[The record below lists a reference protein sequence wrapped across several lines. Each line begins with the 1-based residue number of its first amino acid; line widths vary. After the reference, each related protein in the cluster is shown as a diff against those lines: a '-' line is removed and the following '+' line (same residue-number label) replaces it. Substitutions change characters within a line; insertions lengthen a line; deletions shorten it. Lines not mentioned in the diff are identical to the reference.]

1 MLNSNILIM
10 KKILLNTLLI
20 AGIGMISVSC
30 DRSLDEVNID
40 ESRINEPV
48 ASKLLVPI
56 QYNMSA
62 VNYMR
67 ANDFTFDIMQV
78 SLDFPN
84 EGNTLSRYNITENTG
99 AGFWNNSYKWL
110 KQIKDMRI
118 AAERDKDA
126 NYLAISMVLNAWVY
140 SNLTDTYGDLPFS
153 EASDLDD
160 GISQPKFD
168 RQKDIYVKLLD
179 ELKTA
184 NSLFVTTK
192 ALTGSDIFYKA
203 ESDVNGILNWKK
215 FCNSLSLRLLT
226 RILKKNGEVNV
237 NERILEIINDP
248 TKYPIFQ
255 SNAETTKVS
264 VTGVAPLLPPIA
276 RPQDFTTGR
285 AASEFFVEILKA
297 NNDPR
302 MALFFGQAKNIAPPQ
317 ANIGYKGAPSG
328 YAYGTT
334 FNYQP
339 SNMNQNLSKAPLNI
353 LIFPYAEL
361 QFILSEL
368 SFKGIIP
375 GNAQNFYE
383 NGVKAAI
390 EQWGTAVP
398 ANYFANSNVAYNNSL
413 ERIMLQKYVAL
424 FFVDQQ
430 QWFEKRRTGFP
441 ILPNNGGLLN
451 NGMLP
456 SRLMYP
462 PNPRVLNSTNYQ
474 AAVQQMGGDNI
485 NVKVW
490 WNQ

>member
-1 MLNSNILIM
+1 M
-10 KKILLNTLLI
+10 KKVLLNTLLI
-20 AGIGMISVSC
+20 AGLSLVPVSC
-30 DRSLDEVNID
+30 SRSLDEVNSD
-40 ESRINEPV
+40 TSRISEPV
-48 ASKLLVPI
+48 ASKLLVPV

-110 KQIKDMRI
+110 KQVKDMKF
-118 AAERDKDA
+118 AADRDNDP
-126 NYLAISMVLNAWVY
+126 NYLAISMVLNAWIY
-140 SNLTDTYGDLPFS
+140 SNLTDTYGDIPFS
-153 EASDLDD
+153 EASSLDE
-160 GISQPKFD
+160 GMTQPKFD

-179 ELKTA
+179 DLKTA

-192 ALTGSDIFYKA
+192 TLSGTDIFYKS
-203 ESDVNGILNWKK
+203 ESDANGIVNWKK

-226 RILKKNGEVNV
+226 RILSRNGEVNV
-237 NERILEIINDP
+237 HQRINEIISNP
-248 TKYPIFQ
+248 TVYPIFQ
-255 SNAETTKVS
+255 SNAETAKVNI
-264 VTGVAPLLPPIA
+264 TGVAPLLPPIT

-285 AASEFFVEILKA
+285 AASTFFVETLKA

-302 MALFFGQAKNIAPPQ
+302 MAMFFGQAKSIPAN

-328 YAYGTT
+328 YAYGTA

-339 SNMNQNLSKAPLNI
+339 SNMNQNLAKAPLNI
-353 LIFPYAEL
+353 LVYPYAEL

-368 SFKGIIP
+368 AFKGVIP
-375 GNAQNFYE
+375 GNEQPYYE
-383 NGVKAAI
+383 NGVKATI
-390 EQWGTAVP
+390 EQWGSVMP
-398 ANYFANSNVAYNNSL
+398 ANYFANPNVAYNGTL
-413 ERIMLQKYVAL
+413 ERIMIQKYIAL

-441 ILPNNGGLLN
+441 VLPNNGGLLN
-451 NGMLP
+451 NGIMP

-462 PNPRVLNSTNYQ
+462 PNPRVLNTGNYQ
-474 AAVQQMGGDNI
+474 AAVQQMGGDDI

-490 WNQ
+490 WNK

>member
-1 MLNSNILIM
+1 M
-10 KKILLNTLLI
+10 KKLLLNTLLI
-20 AGIGMISVSC
+20 AGLGLVPVSC
-30 DRSLDEVNID
+30 SRNLDEVNVD
-40 ESRINEPV
+40 TSRINEPV
-48 ASKLLVPI
+48 ASKLLVPV

-110 KQIKDMRI
+110 KQVKDMKF
-118 AAERDKDA
+118 AAERDNDP
-126 NYLAISMVLNAWVY
+126 NYLAISMVLNAWIY
-140 SNLTDTYGDLPFS
+140 SNLTDTYGDVPFS
-153 EASDLDD
+153 EASILDE
-160 GISQPKFD
+160 GVTQPKFD

-179 ELKTA
+179 DLKTA

-192 ALTGSDIFYKA
+192 TLSGTDIFYKA
-203 ESDVNGILNWKK
+203 ESDANGIANWKK

-226 RILKKNGEVNV
+226 RILSKNGEVNV
-237 NERILEIINDP
+237 HQRITEIISNP
-248 TKYPIFQ
+248 TVYPIFQ
-255 SNAETTKVS
+255 SNAETAKVN
-264 VTGVAPLLPPIA
+264 VTGVAPLLPPIT

-285 AASEFFVEILKA
+285 AASTFFVETLKA

-302 MALFFGQAKNIAPPQ
+302 MAMFFGQAKSIPAN

-334 FNYQP
+334 FDYQP
-339 SNMNQNLSKAPLNI
+339 SNMNQNLAKAPLNI
-353 LIFPYAEL
+353 LIYPYAEL

-368 SFKGIIP
+368 AFKGVIP
-375 GNAQNFYE
+375 GNAQTYYE
-383 NGVKAAI
+383 NGVKATI
-390 EQWGTAVP
+390 EQWGSVMP
-398 ANYFANSNVAYNNSL
+398 ANYFTNPNVAYNGTL
-413 ERIMLQKYVAL
+413 ERIMLQKYIAL

-441 ILPNNGGLLN
+441 VLPNNGGLLN
-451 NGMLP
+451 NGIMP

-462 PNPRVLNSTNYQ
+462 PNPRVLNAGNYQ

-490 WNQ
+490 WNK

>member
-1 MLNSNILIM
+1 M
-10 KKILLNTLLI
+10 KKLFLNIALL
-20 AGIGMISVSC
+20 AGISLSFVSC
-30 DRSLDEVNID
+30 DRNLDEVNVD
-40 ESRINEPV
+40 ESRVSEPV

-110 KQIKDMRI
+110 MQINDMKK
-118 AAERDKDA
+118 AAIRDNDA
-126 NYLAISMVLNAWVY
+126 NYQAIAMVLNAWVY
-140 SNLTDTYGDLPFS
+140 SNLTDTYGDVPFS
-153 EASDLDD
+153 EASNLDG

-168 RQKDIYVKLLD
+168 KQKDIYVKLLD
-179 ELKTA
+179 DLKEA
-184 NSLFVTTK
+184 NSLFITTK
-192 ALTGSDIFYKA
+192 TLTGSDLFYKA
-203 ESDVNGILNWKK
+203 ESDANGIINWKK

-226 RILKKNGEVNV
+226 RILKRNGEVNV
-237 NERILEIINDP
+237 NERILEIISDP
-248 TKYPIFQ
+248 VKYPLIQ
-255 SNAETTKVS
+255 SNTETAKVN

-285 AASEFFVEILKA
+285 AASAFFVETLKA

-317 ANIGYKGAPSG
+317 ANIGYKGVPSG

-334 FNYQP
+334 FDYQP

-353 LIFPYAEL
+353 LVFPYAEL

-368 SFKGIIP
+368 AWRGIIP
-375 GNAQNFYE
+375 GNAQTFYE
-383 NGVKAAI
+383 NGVKATI
-390 EQWGTAVP
+390 EQWGATMP
-398 ANYFANSNVAYNNSL
+398 SNYFTNQNVAYNGSL

-441 ILPNNGGLLN
+441 VLPNNGGLLN
-451 NGMLP
+451 GGILP

-462 PNPRVLNSTNYQ
+462 PNPRVLNASNYQ
-474 AAVQQMGGDNI
+474 AAVQQMGGDDI
-485 NVKVW
+485 NVKMW
-490 WNQ
+490 WNKP

>member
-1 MLNSNILIM
+1 M
-10 KKILLNTLLI
+10 KKLLLNTLLI
-20 AGIGMISVSC
+20 AGLGLVPVSC
-30 DRSLDEVNID
+30 SRNLDEVNVD
-40 ESRINEPV
+40 TSRINEPV
-48 ASKLLVPI
+48 ASKLLVPV

-110 KQIKDMRI
+110 KQVKDMKF
-118 AAERDKDA
+118 AAERDNDP
-126 NYLAISMVLNAWVY
+126 NYLAISMVLNAWIY
-140 SNLTDTYGDLPFS
+140 SNLTDTYGDVPFS
-153 EASDLDD
+153 EASILDE
-160 GISQPKFD
+160 GVTQPKFD

-179 ELKTA
+179 DLKTA

-192 ALTGSDIFYKA
+192 TLSGTDIFYKA
-203 ESDVNGILNWKK
+203 ESDANGIANWKK

-226 RILKKNGEVNV
+226 RILSKNGEVNV
-237 NERILEIINDP
+237 HQRITEIISNP
-248 TKYPIFQ
+248 TVYPIFQ
-255 SNAETTKVS
+255 SNAETVKVN
-264 VTGVAPLLPPIA
+264 VTGVAPLLPPIT

-285 AASEFFVEILKA
+285 AASTFFVETLKA

-302 MALFFGQAKNIAPPQ
+302 MAMFFGQAKSIPAN

-334 FNYQP
+334 FDYQP
-339 SNMNQNLSKAPLNI
+339 SNMNQNLAKAPLNI
-353 LIFPYAEL
+353 LIYPYAEL

-368 SFKGIIP
+368 AFKGVIP
-375 GNAQNFYE
+375 GNAQTYYE
-383 NGVKAAI
+383 NGVKATI
-390 EQWGTAVP
+390 EQWGSVMP
-398 ANYFANSNVAYNNSL
+398 ANYFTNPNVAYNGTL
-413 ERIMLQKYVAL
+413 ERIMLQKYIAL

-441 ILPNNGGLLN
+441 VLPNNGGLLN
-451 NGMLP
+451 NGIMP

-462 PNPRVLNSTNYQ
+462 PNPRVLNTSNYQ

-490 WNQ
+490 WNK

>member
-1 MLNSNILIM
+1 M
-10 KKILLNTLLI
+10 KKLLLNIFLI
-20 AGIGMISVSC
+20 AGISFAAVSC
-30 DRSLDEVNID
+30 DRSLDEVNVD
-40 ESRINEPV
+40 GSRISDPV

-56 QYNMSA
+56 QYNMAS

-84 EGNTLSRYNITENTG
+84 EGNSLSRYYLTENTG
-99 AGFWNNSYKWL
+99 TGFWNNSYKWL
-110 KQIKDMRI
+110 MQIKDMRK
-118 AAERDKDA
+118 AAERDNDP

-140 SNLTDTYGDLPFS
+140 SNLTDTYGDIPFF
-153 EASDLDD
+153 EASSMDE
-160 GISQPKFD
+160 GVSQPKFD

-179 ELKTA
+179 DLKTA
-184 NSLFVTTK
+184 NSLFVPTK
-192 ALTGSDIFYKA
+192 LLTGNDLFYKA
-203 ESDVNGILNWKK
+203 ETDVNGITNWKK

-226 RILKKNGEVNV
+226 RILSKNGEVNV
-237 NERILEIINDP
+237 YERIQEIISDP
-248 TKYPIFQ
+248 VTYPVFQ
-255 SNAETTKVS
+255 SNAESAKLNI
-264 VTGVAPLLPPIA
+264 TGVSPLLPPIA

-285 AASEFFVEILKA
+285 AASEFFVETLKA

-302 MALFFGQAKNIAPPQ
+302 MSMFFSQAKDLATN

-328 YAYGTT
+328 YAYGTV

-339 SNMNQNLSKAPLNI
+339 SNMNQNLAKAPLNI
-353 LIFPYAEL
+353 LIYPYAEL

-368 SFKGIIP
+368 AYKGIIQ
-375 GNAQNFYE
+375 GNAQTYYE

-390 EQWGTAVP
+390 EQWGATMP
-398 ANYFANSNVAYNNSL
+398 ANYFSNPNVAYNNTF

-441 ILPNNGGLLN
+441 VLPNNGGLLN
-451 NGMLP
+451 NGNLP
-456 SRLMYP
+456 QRLMYP
-462 PNPRVLNSTNYQ
+462 PNPKILNTANYQ
-474 AAVQQMGGDNI
+474 TAVQQMGGDDI

-490 WNQ
+490 WNK

>member
-1 MLNSNILIM
+1 M
-10 KKILLNTLLI
+10 KKLFLNTLLI
-20 AGIGMISVSC
+20 AGIGLVPMSC
-30 DRSLDEVNID
+30 SRNLDEVNTD
-40 ESRINEPV
+40 NSRISDPA
-48 ASKLLVPI
+48 ASKLLVPV

-99 AGFWNNSYKWL
+99 TGFWNNSYKWI
-110 KQIKDMRI
+110 KQVQDMKL
-118 AAERDKDA
+118 AAEKDNDP
-126 NYLAISMVLNAWVY
+126 NYLAVSMVLNAWIY
-140 SNLTDTYGDLPFS
+140 SNLTDTYGDVPFS
-153 EASDLDD
+153 EASNLDE
-160 GISQPKFD
+160 GITQPKFD

-179 ELKTA
+179 DLKAA

-192 ALTGSDIFYKA
+192 TLTGPDLFYKA
-203 ESDVNGILNWKK
+203 ESDANGIINWKK

-226 RILKKNGEVNV
+226 RILSKNGEVNV
-237 NERILEIINDP
+237 TERILEIINDP
-248 TKYPIFQ
+248 TKYPVFQ
-255 SNAETTKVS
+255 SNTETAKLA

-285 AASEFFVEILKA
+285 VASAFFVETLKA

-302 MALFFGQAKNIAPPQ
+302 MALFFGQAKSIPGN

-339 SNMNQNLSKAPLNI
+339 SNMNQNLAKAPLNI
-353 LIFPYAEL
+353 LVYPYAEL

-368 SFKGIIP
+368 AFKGIIP
-375 GNAQNFYE
+375 GSAQTYYE
-383 NGVKAAI
+383 NGVKATI
-390 EQWGTAVP
+390 EQWGATVP
-398 ANYFANSNVAYNNSL
+398 ANYFANPNVAYNGTL

-441 ILPNNGGLLN
+441 VLPNNGGLLN
-451 NGMLP
+451 NGIMP

-462 PNPRVLNSTNYQ
+462 PNPRVLNTTNYQ
-474 AAVQQMGGDNI
+474 TAVQQMGGDDI

-490 WNQ
+490 WNK